1 MASAKTMAKAK
12 AKDRN
17 GVAKSAG
24 EVLTLSE
31 VAAYLRVAEKEI
43 LALVERDELPARRIG
58 NDWRFLKSAV
68 ALWLQTGTTAKPI
81 PGTKEAI
88 MPFFGIF
95 KDEDVNEFLD
105 TLGKLRKSME

>member
-1 MASAKTMAKAK
+1 MASAKTK

-17 GVAKSAG
+17 GVATTSG
-24 EVLTLSE
+24 EVLTLPE
-31 VAAYLRVAEKEI
+31 VAAYLRVDEKEI
-43 LALVERDELPARRIG
+43 PALVEHDALPARRIG

-68 ALWLQTGTTAKPI
+68 NHWLQSGTSPEPR